1 MIAEHFFYNLG
12 CQDSNQDFCNLNK
25 DWWIGIDAE
34 YLWLDRTVHQW
45 NVVDLWF
52 QWLYK
57 NWIYKTFAL
66 LKT

>member
-1 MIAEHFFYNLG
+1 MEQHLCYWS
-12 CQDSNQDFCNLNK
+12 DSNQDFCNLNK

-34 YLWLDRTVHQW
+34 YLWLDRTVYQW